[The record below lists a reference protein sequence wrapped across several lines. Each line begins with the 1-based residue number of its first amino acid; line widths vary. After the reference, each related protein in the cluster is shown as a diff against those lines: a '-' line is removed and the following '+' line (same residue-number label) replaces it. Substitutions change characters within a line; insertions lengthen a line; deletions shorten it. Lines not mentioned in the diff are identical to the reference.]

1 MFQIKTFFKLI
12 GLISVTILM
21 LQCIEVRC
29 KNPTILYNTG
39 KFTGKC
45 RLVHIQK
52 KTKLGLLRLINY
64 PFKIS
69 VNDTLYHHKP
79 PLVTLC
85 HLKKQFVGCGIK
97 NDCNINLQIR
107 NLITNVESVTQY
119 SF

>member
-29 KNPTILYNTG
+29 TNPTILYNTG

-45 RLVHIQK
+45 RFVHVQK
-52 KTKLGLLRLINY
+52 KTKLGLLRLINN

-85 HLKKQFVGCGIK
+85 HLKKQFVGLTITAISIYKSGI
-97 NDCNINLQIR
+97 
-107 NLITNVESVTQY
+107 
-119 SF
+119 

>member
-39 KFTGKC
+39 KFTLSMY
-45 RLVHIQK
+45 RK

-64 PFKIS
+64 PFKIC

-85 HLKKQFVGCGIK
+85 HLKKQCVG
-97 NDCNINLQIR
+97 
-107 NLITNVESVTQY
+107 
-119 SF
+119 

>member
-29 KNPTILYNTG
+29 TNPTILYNTG

-45 RLVHIQK
+45 RLYCPCTEK

-64 PFKIS
+64 PFKIC
-69 VNDTLYHHKP
+69 VNDNLYHHKP

-85 HLKKQFVGCGIK
+85 HLKKQFVG
-97 NDCNINLQIR
+97 
-107 NLITNVESVTQY
+107 
-119 SF
+119 